1 MNKKIKTL
9 ILCLALGSAS
19 VSVNSSQSMGD
30 VFDQINSYGNVAGP
44 TAIQGQTMSYYTGGS
59 AFVRIPKNTYNL
71 ASLTPPSAS
80 AGCGGIDLY
89 TGGFSFINKEQFIAM
104 AKNIGSNALGY
115 GFKLAIQNLCPTCD
129 NVMQALQS
137 TTQAINRMNIDSC
150 EAAKGIVNA
159 TTAQLDLKGREQSAI
174 NFGTFKNIFS
184 DITDAWGGVKGNSGK
199 TEQVNQTVQ
208 QNDPNIKDHTPANGN
223 LTWKALSRAGLT
235 TTEKQMIMGMIG
247 TVAIT
252 KDENNNNIVK
262 PYARRVNNITDFI
275 GKPGETSVKLP
286 VWACANGTGV
296 DECTELTAAEQN
308 STSFYWMVKLK
319 LDGLINAISNRQNIA
334 NSQELIDF
342 VNVTDIPVYKL
353 IAVNTRYG
361 NGDAARFALN
371 NYYELLAAKY
381 AQAYVEMVARDVNA
395 ALDNYLAGTQSE
407 LYSQEL
413 KRLKEEIIQLR
424 AEINTSIMT
433 TYQRTNVAYNIAMEV
448 NQMERTLHSN
458 MSQSLRQSV
467 NFANS
472 LQQ

>member
-1 MNKKIKTL
+1 MKLKTL
-9 ILCLALGSAS
+9 ILGLAIGSAS
-19 VSVNSSQSMGD
+19 LSVNSAQSMGD
-30 VFDQINSYGNVAGP
+30 VFDQINAYGNVGGATG
-44 TAIQGQTMSYYTGGS
+44 IQGQTMNHYTGGS
-59 AFVRIPKNTYNL
+59 AFVRVPKSTYNL
-71 ASLTPPSAS
+71 ASLTPPSVS
-80 AGCGGIDLY
+80 AGCGGIDMY
-89 TGGFSFINKEQFIAM
+89 MGGFSFINKEQFISM

-159 TTAQLDLKGREQSAI
+159 TTAQLNLKGREQSAL

-184 DITDAWGGVKGNSGK
+184 DMSEGWGNIKGNASK
-199 TEQVNQTVQ
+199 TEQVNNTVQ
-208 QNDPNIKDHTPANGN
+208 NADPNVKDHTPANGN
-223 LTWKALSRAGLT
+223 LTWKALNKAGLT

-247 TVAIT
+247 TVSIV
-252 KDENNNNIVK
+252 KDANNNQIVK
-262 PYARRVNNITDFI
+262 PYARRIGNISEFI

-296 DECTELTAAEQN
+296 DECTSLTAAEQN

-319 LDGLINAISNRQNIA
+319 LDGLINAISTRQNIA
-334 NSQELIDF
+334 NSQELIEF

-395 ALDNYLAGTQSE
+395 ALDNYIAGTQSE

-424 AEINTSIMT
+424 TEINTSIAT

-458 MSQSLRQSV
+458 MSQSLRQSIA
-467 NFANS
+467 FANT
-472 LQQ
+472 LK

>member
-1 MNKKIKTL
+1 MKMIKTL
-9 ILCLALGSAS
+9 VIGIALGSAS
-19 VSVNSSQSMGD
+19 LGVNSSQSMGE
-30 VFDQINSYGNVAGP
+30 VFDQINAYGNVGGA
-44 TAIQGQTMSYYTGGS
+44 TSIQGQTQNFYTGGS

-71 ASLTPPSAS
+71 ASLTPPSIS
-80 AGCGGIDLY
+80 AGCGGIDMY
-89 TGGFSFINKEQFIAM
+89 MGGFSYINKEQFVAM

-115 GFKLAIQNLCPTCD
+115 GFKLAMQNLCPTCD
-129 NVMQALQS
+129 NVLQALQS
-137 TTQAINRMNIDSC
+137 TSQAINRMNIDSC

-159 TTAQLDLKGREQSAI
+159 TTAHLDLKGREQSAL
-174 NFGTFKNIFS
+174 NYGTFKNIFS
-184 DITDAWGGVKGNSGK
+184 DMSEGWGNIKGNSSK
-199 TEQVNQTVQ
+199 TEQVNNSVQ
-208 QNDPNIKDHTPANGN
+208 QSDPSVKDHTPASGN
-223 LTWKALSRAGLT
+223 LTWKALNRAGLT
-235 TTEKQMIMGMIG
+235 TSEKQMIMGMIG
-247 TVAIT
+247 TVAIV
-252 KDENNNNIVK
+252 KDANNQNIVK

-275 GKPGETSVKLP
+275 GKPGETSVNLP

-296 DECTELTAAEQN
+296 DECTEMTASVQN

-353 IAVNTRYG
+353 VAVNTRYG

-395 ALDNYLAGTQSE
+395 ALDNYIAGTQSE

-413 KRLKEEIIQLR
+413 KRLKEEIVQLR
-424 AEINTSIMT
+424 QEVNTSIAT

-458 MSQSLRQSV
+458 MSQSLRQSIA
-467 NFANS
+467 FANT
-472 LQQ
+472 LK

>member
-1 MNKKIKTL
+1 MKTIKNL
-9 ILCLALGSAS
+9 IIGIALGSAS
-19 VSVNSSQSMGD
+19 LTVNSSQSMSD
-30 VFDQINSYGNVAGP
+30 VFDNINAYGNVGGA
-44 TAIQGQTMSYYTGGS
+44 TSIQGQTQNFYTGGS

-80 AGCGGIDLY
+80 AGCGGIDIY
-89 TGGFSFINKEQFIAM
+89 MGGFSYINKEQFVAM

-115 GFKLAIQNLCPTCD
+115 GFKLAMQNLCPTCD
-129 NVMQALQS
+129 NVLQALQS
-137 TTQAINRMNIDSC
+137 TSQAINRMNIDSC
-150 EAAKGIVNA
+150 EAAKGVVNA
-159 TTAQLDLKGREQSAI
+159 TTAHLDLKGREQSAL

-184 DITDAWGGVKGNSGK
+184 DISDGWGSIKGNANK
-199 TEQVNQTVQ
+199 TDQVNNSVQ
-208 QNDPNIKDHTPANGN
+208 QSDPSIKDHTPASGN
-223 LTWKALSRAGLT
+223 LTWKALSKAGLT
-235 TTEKQMIMGMIG
+235 TSEKQMIMGMIG
-247 TVAIT
+247 TVAIV
-252 KDENNNNIVK
+252 KDANNQNIVK
-262 PYARRVNNITDFI
+262 PYARRVNKISDFI
-275 GKPGETSVKLP
+275 VKPGETSVKLP

-296 DECTELTAAEQN
+296 DQCTELVASEQN

-319 LDGLINAISNRQNIA
+319 LDGLINAIANRQNIA
-334 NSQELIDF
+334 NSQELIEF

-353 IAVNTRYG
+353 VAVNTRYG

-424 AEINTSIMT
+424 QEVNTSIAT

-458 MSQSLRQSV
+458 MSQSLRQSIA
-467 NFANS
+467 FANT
-472 LQQ
+472 LK